1 MIKENITII
10 SNSEKETFNFAKNFA
25 KQLKGGEIIELYGN
39 LGAGKTIF
47 TKGLAF
53 GIGIREVVNSPTFV
67 IMKIYKIKKKYYKI
81 KNLVHID
88 AYRINSD
95 EDVVDIGIKEY
106 FNRDDTIIIIE
117 WAENIKKIILQ
128 KSIKIKIKIIDKNTR
143 KIKINF

>member
-1 MIKENITII
+1 MIKEKITII
-10 SNSEKETFNFAKNFA
+10 SNSEKETFNFAKDFV
-25 KQLKGGEIIELYGN
+25 KQFKGGEIIELYGN
-39 LGAGKTIF
+39 LGSGKTIF

-53 GIGIREVVNSPTFV
+53 GIGIKEVVNSPTFV

-106 FNRDDTIIIIE
+106 FNRDDTVIIIE

-128 KSIKIKIKIIDKNTR
+128 KNIKIKIKIINKNIR

>member
-1 MIKENITII
+1 MIKEKMTII
-10 SNSEKETFNFAKNFA
+10 SNFEKETFDFAKNFA
-25 KQLKGGEIIELYGN
+25 KQFKGGEIIELYGN

-117 WAENIKKIILQ
+117 WAENIKKIISK
-128 KSIKIKIKIIDKNTR
+128 KSIKIKIKIIDKNIR

>member
-1 MIKENITII
+1 MIRENTTII
-10 SNSEKETFNFAKNFA
+10 SNSEKETFDFAKNFA
-25 KQLKGGEIIELYGN
+25 KQIKGGEIIELYGN

-53 GIGIREVVNSPTFV
+53 GIGIKKVVNSPTFV
-67 IMKIYKIKKKYYKI
+67 IMKTYKIKKKYYKI

-128 KSIKIKIKIIDKNTR
+128 KSIKIKIKIIDKNIR

>member
-1 MIKENITII
+1 MTKEKMTII
-10 SNSEKETFNFAKNFA
+10 SNSEKETFDFAKNFA

-53 GIGIREVVNSPTFV
+53 EVGIREVVNSPTFV

-128 KSIKIKIKIIDKNTR
+128 KSIKIKIKIIDKNIR